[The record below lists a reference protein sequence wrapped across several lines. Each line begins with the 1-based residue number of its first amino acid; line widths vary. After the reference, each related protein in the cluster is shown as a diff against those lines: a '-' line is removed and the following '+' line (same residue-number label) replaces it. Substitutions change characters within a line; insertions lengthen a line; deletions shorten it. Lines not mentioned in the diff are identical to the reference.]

1 MSDQKTIKLRFDEN
15 EKTVPMFSSYKECI
29 EEFKKLFKISDEDA
43 QRLSLFYYDSD
54 GDQITFQA
62 DTDYD
67 IFINDETQTEKIIEG
82 ELLEKDKEEII
93 IEEKPDPLKS
103 GFVFSKKVE
112 EQNVDLNLK
121 NLDNSS
127 ILANSEYS
135 IDSLANPNT
144 AQKRNTKENE
154 ELIKGINQMN
164 IMLNKTIE
172 DKNKEDLIEKM
183 KKEMDDMVKKH
194 QEDLK
199 KKEEENEKKYKDA
212 YAE

>member
-15 EKTVPMFSSYKECI
+15 EKTVPMFSSYKECF

-135 IDSLANPNT
+135 IDSLANPNNVS
-144 AQKRNTKENE
+144 KRNTKENE
-154 ELIKGINQMN
+154 EFIKGINQMN
-164 IMLNKTIE
+164 IMFNKTIE

-183 KKEMDDMVKKH
+183 KREKYFMKIMVNILAGLKIAKKM
-194 QEDLK
+194 K
-199 KKEEENEKKYKDA
+199 
-212 YAE
+212 